1 MTAYR
6 SRRTNTEME
15 AIRDSIVAVAR
26 EDQPV
31 TVRQVFYRLVSEG
44 VIDKT
49 ENEYKSTVI
58 RLIGEL
64 RLSGDLPWP
73 WIADNTR
80 WVRKPRTFRGVEDA
94 LTQTAELYRRRLWD
108 DLDTYVEVWLEKE
121 ALAGVLVYVTD
132 EWDVPLMVTRGY
144 PSLTFLH
151 TAGESFPTDRRTVVY
166 YFGDHDPSGVDIA
179 RNTEARLREF
189 ASDDADIEFHR
200 LAVTAEQIVEWAL
213 PTRPTKRTDTRA
225 RDWIGGSVEVD
236 AIPPRILRD
245 MCNNA
250 IVGHF
255 DIDRLRV
262 TLEAEQSERD
272 ILIAMRQFAGEV

>member
-1 MTAYR
+1 
-6 SRRTNTEME
+6 
-15 AIRDSIVAVAR
+15 
-26 EDQPV
+26 
-31 TVRQVFYRLVSEG
+31 
-44 VIDKT
+44 
-49 ENEYKSTVI
+49 
-58 RLIGEL
+58 
-64 RLSGDLPWP
+64 
-73 WIADNTR
+73 
-80 WVRKPRTFRGVEDA
+80 
-94 LTQTAELYRRRLWD
+94 
-108 DLDTYVEVWLEKE
+108 
-121 ALAGVLVYVTD
+121 
-132 EWDVPLMVTRGY
+132 
-144 PSLTFLH
+144 LTFLH